1 MMLEIGA
8 RLGPYEIQ
16 SVLGAGGMG
25 EVYKARD
32 TRLDRDVAVKILAAQ
47 LTELPG
53 ARERFQREARSIAA
67 LQHPNIC
74 TVLDVGETDTGR
86 AFLVMELLRG
96 ETLQQRIVRARLEIS
111 AVIDLGIALADAL
124 DTAHV
129 TGIVHRDIKPANIVL
144 TERGP
149 KIVDFGLAKS
159 ITPVEA
165 AVTTMNAG
173 PQVSQPG
180 VTVGTLAYMSPEQLR
195 GDELDARTDIFSLG
209 LVLYELATGRHAFA
223 GATSAMIAGAILHES
238 PSPPRTLRPDLP
250 ESLEAI
256 LLKTLEK
263 DCRLRY
269 QSAADLRADLERA
282 RRDSELAQIGHPAK
296 RTPVADGGR
305 RRSRRGMYAAA
316 VVIAIAAAAGS
327 YFLYKR
333 QPVLTNHDTLVLA
346 DFINSTGDPAFD
358 DTLRQGLAV
367 HLAQSPFL
375 SLVSD
380 QRVQH
385 TLSLMGQPPDTR
397 LTSAVAQEICERT
410 ASAAVLGGSI
420 ASLGSQY
427 VLGLRATS
435 CAGDVLDQEQ
445 AQAARKEEVLDALSG
460 IAGRF
465 RNRIGES
472 LATIEKHDVPLEEAT
487 TGSFE
492 AWRAFSA
499 APTMLRKNDL
509 EGAVRLLQR
518 AVEIDPKFA
527 FAYSQLGFVYQL
539 MSESRLAVE
548 NNRKAYELRDRV
560 SERERFYIT
569 TTYDLVVTGNL
580 ERALQTC
587 ELWKQA
593 YPRDPQVYGY
603 LGAFLYPTFGMF
615 DKGAAAA
622 KAMIDI
628 DPDFAV
634 GYLQLGFNEQFGGH
648 IAEAEN
654 TFRQAA
660 ERKLEMPEIA
670 VQRYDIA
677 FLKGDQSAM
686 DREAALAASPEAGDL
701 IVGRQGYVLA
711 YRGHLRQARAQALNT
726 AAAASRSQQPFKAA
740 IWRIGPALW
749 NGFVGNK
756 SAAAEDAAA
765 ALALSTDRDA
775 AYGAA
780 LALGLAGESSRAES
794 IASDLATRFP
804 EDSEV
809 RLVYVPVSR
818 ALIAVDHGAPEEAIT
833 LLQAGA
839 SYDLGT
845 PLSSAP
851 GFFGILYPVY
861 VRGLAYLAAHRG
873 AEAAREF
880 QTILDHRT
888 IVASD
893 PIGALAR
900 LQLGRAL
907 ALTGDNAGARRAYED
922 FLAVWKDADE
932 EIPIFRQAKSEYS
945 GLR

>member
-1 MMLEIGA
+1 MMLDPGT

-32 TRLDRDVAVKILAAQ
+32 DRLHREVAIKVMTAELTDSPQARD
-47 LTELPG
+47 
-53 ARERFQREARSIAA
+53 RFQREARAVAA

-74 TVLDVGETDTGR
+74 TVYDVGETETGR
-86 AFLVMELLRG
+86 AFLVMELLQG
-96 ETLQQRIVRARLEIS
+96 ETLQQRLARERPDIS
-111 AVIDLGIALADAL
+111 AVIDLGAALADAL
-124 DTAHV
+124 DAAHR
-129 TGIVHRDIKPANIVL
+129 TGIVHRDIKPANIIL

-159 ITPVEA
+159 VTPA
-165 AVTTMNAG
+165 AAAMTTTAAG
-173 PQVSQPG
+173 SPATQPG
-180 VTVGTLAYMSPEQLR
+180 ATVGTLAYMSPEQLR
-195 GDELDARTDIFSLG
+195 GEELDARTDIFSLG
-209 LVLYELATGRHAFA
+209 LVLYEVATGRPAFD
-223 GATSAMIAGAILHES
+223 GATGLMIAAAILHDS
-238 PSPPRTLRPDLP
+238 PLAPRAVRHELP
-250 ESLEAI
+250 ERLEAI
-256 LLKTLEK
+256 IVKALEK
-263 DCRLRY
+263 ERRLRY

-282 RRDSELAQIGHPAK
+282 K
-296 RTPVADGGR
+296 RTSDAARDGISVTEAPRRNVGR
-305 RRSRRGMYAAA
+305 PRRVLWGVAA
-316 VVIAIAAAAGS
+316 VIASAVAGG
-327 YFLYKR
+327 YYVNHR
-333 QPVLTNHDTLVLA
+333 RPVLTNRDTLVLA
-346 DFINSTGDPAFD
+346 DFVNTTGDSAFD

-385 TLSLMGQPPDTR
+385 TLRLMGQPPGTR
-397 LTSAVAQEICERT
+397 LTSEVAQEICERT
-410 ASAAVLGGSI
+410 ASAAILGGSI
-420 ASLGSQY
+420 ARLGSQY

-435 CAGDVLDQEQ
+435 CTGDVLDQEQ
-445 AQAARKEEVLDALSG
+445 VQAARTEDVLDALSR

-492 AWRAFSA
+492 AWRAFTA
-499 APTMLRKNDL
+499 ASTMLRKNDL
-509 EGAVRLLQR
+509 GGAVRLFQR
-518 AVEIDPKFA
+518 AVEIDPRFA
-527 FAYSQLGFVYQL
+527 LAYSELGFTYQL
-539 MSESRLAVE
+539 MNESSRAVE
-548 NNRKAYELRDRV
+548 SNRKAYELRNRV

-569 TTYDLVVTGNL
+569 ATYDLVVTGNL

-587 ELWKQA
+587 ELWKQT
-593 YPRDPQVYGY
+593 YPRDLQVYGY
-603 LGAFLYPTFGMF
+603 LGAFLYPTFGLF

-622 KAMIDI
+622 KTMIDI

-648 IAEAEN
+648 LAEAEN

-660 ERKLEMPEIA
+660 ERKLELPEMA

-686 DREAALAASPEAGDL
+686 DRETALAASPDAGDL
-701 IVGRQGYVLA
+701 IAGRQGYVLA
-711 YRGHLRQARAQALNT
+711 YGGHLSQARAEAFKT
-726 AAAASRSQQPFKAA
+726 AAAASRSQEPFKAA

-765 ALALSTDRDA
+765 GLGLSMDRDA

-780 LALGLAGESSRAES
+780 FALALAGESSRAGS
-794 IASDLATRFP
+794 IATDLATRFP

-809 RLVYVPVSR
+809 RLVYVPVIR
-818 ALIAVDHGAPEEAIT
+818 ALIALNHGAPEQAIT

-861 VRGLAYLAAHRG
+861 VRGLAYLAAHQG
-873 AEAAREF
+873 VEAAREF

-888 IVASD
+888 TVVSD
-893 PIGALAR
+893 PIGVLAR

-907 ALTGDNAGARRAYED
+907 ALAGDKAAARRAYED
-922 FLAVWKDADE
+922 FLTVWKDADE
-932 EIPIFRQAKSEYS
+932 EIPIFRQGKSEYS
-945 GLR
+945 SLR

>member
-1 MMLEIGA
+1 MMLEVGA

-47 LTELPG
+47 LTQLPR
-53 ARERFQREARSIAA
+53 ARERFQREARSVAS

-96 ETLQQRIVRARLEIS
+96 ETLQQRIGRTRLEIS

-124 DTAHV
+124 DTAHG
-129 TGIVHRDIKPANIVL
+129 TGIVHRDIKPANIIL

-159 ITPVEA
+159 VTPVDA
-165 AVTTMNAG
+165 AVTTMDAG
-173 PQVSQPG
+173 PLVSQPG
-180 VTVGTLAYMSPEQLR
+180 VTVGTPAYMSPEQLR
-195 GDELDARTDIFSLG
+195 GEELDARTDIFSLG

-223 GATSAMIAGAILHES
+223 GATSAMIVAAILHES
-238 PSPPRTLRPDLP
+238 PPPPRALRPDLP

-263 DCRLRY
+263 DRRLRY
-269 QSAADLRADLERA
+269 QSAADLRVDLERA
-282 RRDSELAQIGHPAK
+282 RRDSERVQVGYPPK
-296 RTPVADGGR
+296 RTRLADGGR
-305 RRSRRGMYAAA
+305 RRTRRVMYAAA
-316 VVIAIAAAAGS
+316 AVVAIVAAAGG
-327 YFLYKR
+327 YYAFR
-333 QPVLTNHDTLVLA
+333 REPALTNRDTLVLA
-346 DFINSTGDPAFD
+346 DFVNSTGDTAFD

-385 TLSLMGQPPDTR
+385 TLTLMGQQPDSR

-427 VLGLRATS
+427 VLGLRATN

-445 AQAARKEEVLDALSG
+445 AQAARKEDVLDALSR

-499 APTMLRKNDL
+499 AWTMSRKNDF
-509 EGAVRLLQR
+509 EGAVRLFQR

-527 FAYSQLGFVYQL
+527 MAYSQLGFVYQL
-539 MSESRLAVE
+539 MNQAAPAAE

-569 TTYDLVVTGNL
+569 ATYDLVVTGNL

-587 ELWKQA
+587 ELWKQT
-593 YPRDPQVYGY
+593 YPRDSQVYGF

-622 KAMIDI
+622 QALIDI

-648 IAEAEN
+648 VAEAEN

-686 DREAALAASPEAGDL
+686 DREVALAASPDAGDL
-701 IVGRQGYVLA
+701 IAGRQGYVLA
-711 YRGHLRQARAQALNT
+711 YGGHLSQARAQALNT

-780 LALGLAGESSRAES
+780 FALALAGESSRAES
-794 IASDLATRFP
+794 IATDLATRFP

-809 RLVYVPVSR
+809 RLVYVPVIR
-818 ALIAVDHGAPEEAIT
+818 ALIAVDHGAPDQAIT
-833 LLQAGA
+833 LLQPGA

-851 GFFGILYPVY
+851 GFFGILYSVY
-861 VRGLAYLAAHRG
+861 VRGLAYLAAHQG
-873 AEAAREF
+873 AEAARQF

-888 IVASD
+888 TVASD

-907 ALTGDNAGARRAYED
+907 ALTGDNAGARHAYED

-945 GLR
+945 KLR